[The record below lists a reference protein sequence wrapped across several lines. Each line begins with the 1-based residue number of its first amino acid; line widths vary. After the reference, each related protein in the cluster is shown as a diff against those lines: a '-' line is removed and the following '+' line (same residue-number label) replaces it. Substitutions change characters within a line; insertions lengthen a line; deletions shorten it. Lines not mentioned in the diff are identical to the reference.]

1 GVIRAAMLL
10 GQNNLL
16 DPARGKLASG
26 LFSYDSC
33 DCTHSLSPLRGCRS
47 DRGSRRMLECFLAHL
62 VRALVLEKD
71 ASPHLEHQQVIPE
84 GAGFA
89 RGQDRLAATL
99 LRQTEIILPEAIR
112 EYRKIDV
119 IVKERRRRYREPFL
133 GSIDH
138 LAGQVILGNLL
149 DDPFARGTAQ

>member
-1 GVIRAAMLL
+1 MDVIHLVVTGVIGAAVLL
-10 GQNNLL
+10 GENNLF
-16 DPARGKLASG
+16 DPARSKLSSR

-33 DCTHSLSPLRGCRS
+33 DCAHSLLPLRGRAG
-47 DRGSRRMLECFLAHL
+47 DRGSRPMLEGFLPHL

-71 ASPHLEHQQVIPE
+71 ASPDLEHQHVIPE

-99 LRQTEIILPEAIR
+99 LRQTEIVLPEAFR
-112 EYRKIDV
+112 ENRKIDV

-149 DDPFARGTAQ
+149 D